1 MPDRL
6 LELEPYPEPPARP
19 GLGVSD
25 ALAACAVVLIALAR
39 FYPFDRHP
47 VVVCSLKALTGIP
60 CLTCGMTRS
69 WVHLAHGRVGEAFV
83 QNPLGALLCL
93 AAIAL
98 AALVALRHAARLP
111 FPRVRLGGARS
122 AALGAAGTLAV
133 LLNWL
138 YAWLS
143 GVS

>member
-1 MPDRL
+1 MPHRL
-6 LELEPYPEPPARP
+6 LELEPYPDPPERP
-19 GLGVSD
+19 KLGVSD
-25 ALAACAVVLIALAR
+25 ALAGCAVVLIALAR

-47 VVVCSLKALTGIP
+47 VVVCSLKALTGVP

-93 AAIAL
+93 GAIAL
-98 AALVALRHAARLP
+98 AAFVALRHAARLP

-122 AALGAAGTLAV
+122 AAAATAGFVAV

-143 GVS
+143 GLS